1 MRICL
6 LSVARG
12 KVAQFDIL
20 QKNNVASPLKIV
32 GFGRGAGSPPPPKE
46 IRKKEYIE
54 DFKKTFRYV
63 PIKSKTLYTQFKH

>member
-32 GFGRGAGSPPPPKE
+32 GFGRGAGSPPPP
-46 IRKKEYIE
+46 RKYV
-54 DFKKTFRYV
+54 KKN
-63 PIKSKTLYTQFKH
+63 I